1 MSNDCNTATKT
12 TSELAEQGLKGINA
26 SIMGCKRCQLH
37 ENATNKVIMRGSE
50 RPKLLFIGEA
60 PGKNEDK
67 AGIPFCGRAGKVL
80 DDLIVY
86 MDLKKEDYAIINT
99 VKCRPPN
106 NRKPTQNE
114 LKTCR
119 PFLLA
124 QIRLLNPEVIILL
137 GNTAEQAFCVSAM
150 EWGRAIVTEDGK
162 YLMKLYHPAALLYR
176 RSLMEQQKEM
186 IDKNKGIWQ
195 KIQ

>member
-1 MSNDCNTATKT
+1 MSTDCNTPAEIPG
-12 TSELAEQGLKGINA
+12 ELVKLGLKGITDN
-26 SIMGCKRCQLH
+26 ILECKRCQLY

-50 RPKLLFIGEA
+50 KPKVLFIGEA
-60 PGKNEDK
+60 PGKNEDE

-80 DDLIVY
+80 DGLIDY
-86 MDLKKEDYAIINT
+86 MDLKENEYAIINT

-114 LKTCR
+114 LRTCR

-124 QIRLLNPEVIILL
+124 QIKLLDPEVIILL
-137 GNTAEQAFCVSAM
+137 GNTAEQAFCVSSLD
-150 EWGRAIVTEDGK
+150 WGEAVVTSEGK
-162 YLMKLYHPAALLYR
+162 HLMKIYHPAALLYR
-176 RSLMEQQKEM
+176 RSLMEQQKQM
-186 IDKNKGIWQ
+186 IDRNKGLWG

>member
-1 MSNDCNTATKT
+1 MSTDRNTADITH
-12 TSELAEQGLKGINA
+12 SELVKQGLQGITAN
-26 SIMGCKRCQLH
+26 IVECKLCQLN

-50 RPKLLFIGEA
+50 RPKVLFIGEA
-60 PGKNEDK
+60 PGKSEDE

-80 DDLIVY
+80 DGLIDY
-86 MDLKKEDYAIINT
+86 MDLEENEYAIINT

-114 LKTCR
+114 LRTCR

-124 QIRLLNPEVIILL
+124 QIELLDPDVIILL
-137 GNTAEQAFCVSAM
+137 GNTAEQAFCVSSLNWGEAM
-150 EWGRAIVTEDGK
+150 ITPEGK
-162 YLMKLYHPAALLYR
+162 HLMKLYHPAALLYR
-176 RSLMEQQKEM
+176 RALMEEQKRM
-186 IDKNKGIWQ
+186 IDRNRDLWK